1 MHQWAVAEDISRAMK
16 IIHGTAVASGIKVE
30 GYEEWLATSA
40 SQLQSGACNGHC
52 KHIYIYINRYL
63 HIVKICTD

>member
-1 MHQWAVAEDISRAMK
+1 MHQCTAVAEDISRAMK

-40 SQLQSGACNGHC
+40 S
-52 KHIYIYINRYL
+52 
-63 HIVKICTD
+63 